1 MSDMSRGAPRINF
14 VTQLPRDDG
23 CGVAVLQML
32 TGNSYHEIARTIPWR
47 DSAVH
52 HMTWDLMLPALE
64 ASGFQVGEF
73 QKTDLWSNVAGL
85 AVVHV
90 QPDHFIIYNANTG
103 DFFDPGK
110 STGPSREPST
120 QPLSFVSILLKGP
133 VRKRSNAAVAPNI
146 AESGLSTEES

>member
-23 CGVAVLQML
+23 CGVAVVQML
-32 TGNSYHEIARTIPWR
+32 TGNSYHEIAQTIPWR
-47 DSAVH
+47 DPAVH

-64 ASGFQVGEF
+64 ASGFQVGEL

-90 QPDHFIIYNANTG
+90 QPDHFIIYDANTG
-103 DFFDPGK
+103 EFFDPGK
-110 STGPSREPST
+110 STGPSREPRT
-120 QPLSFVSILLKGP
+120 QPLSFVSILLKGL
-133 VRKRSNAAVAPNI
+133 VRKRSNAAIAPNI

>member
-1 MSDMSRGAPRINF
+1 MSDRSPGRSRLHF

-32 TGNSYHEIARTIPWR
+32 TGNSYHEIAQTIPWR
-47 DSAVH
+47 DPAVH

-64 ASGFQVGEF
+64 ASGFQVGEL
-73 QKTDLWSNVAGL
+73 QKTDLWSDVVGL

-90 QPDHFIIYNANTG
+90 QPDHFIIYDANTG

-110 STGPSREPST
+110 PTGPSRKPTT
-120 QPLSFVSILLKGP
+120 QPRSFVSIF
-133 VRKRSNAAVAPNI
+133 
-146 AESGLSTEES
+146 